1 MSHHNCN
8 GGFMKSK
15 YAFTLAEVLVTLG
28 IIGVVAALT
37 MPALIANYQKHVAVN
52 KLKKAYTII
61 SQFVQKAEED
71 NGSMYDWNDL
81 APSTGSAYDKAFYMF
96 NTYIKPYFNV
106 LSDSATYGK
115 KVGREGTDDYLR
127 YILDYK
133 GGKNVFKTMESTS
146 FSGVTSNILFMTND
160 GFLFGFDYHQT
171 SCFTNYHCYY
181 MIVDING
188 SQKPNVAGKD
198 VFRFA
203 IYAGKSYTKVLPV
216 YKTSSQSCDNF
227 GVCKPIEHKCGDV
240 NYCKGSGHNCTCLIF
255 ENGWQ
260 MPADYPW

>member
-1 MSHHNCN
+1 M
-8 GGFMKSK
+8 
-15 YAFTLAEVLVTLG
+15 VTLG

-52 KLKKAYTII
+52 KLKKAYTVI

-115 KVGREGTDDYLR
+115 KVGGLVTDDYLR
-127 YILDYK
+127 YIL
-133 GGKNVFKTMESTS
+133 
-146 FSGVTSNILFMTND
+146 
-160 GFLFGFDYHQT
+160 
-171 SCFTNYHCYY
+171 CFTNYHCYY

-198 VFRFA
+198 VFSFE
-203 IYAGKSYTKVLPV
+203 IYAGKSYTKVLPK
-216 YKTSSQSCDNF
+216 YKTGSQRCDNF
-227 GVCKPIEHKCGDV
+227 GVCKPIEHECGDV